1 MGSGLTGLDNDFSS
15 GNLAS
20 VGSLALYCP
29 RCGKIQ
35 LRDIPLFSG
44 KEESVLRCENC
55 SHPVAYAK
63 ARPKEGL
70 LLRTHCGA
78 CGEETQHTFPWRQLR
93 RTRFEKL
100 YCAHDRFELGYIGK
114 WQDIAEFLDFNAAE
128 YDALHPAD
136 EEGFI
141 ERQQLLLEA
150 LNRVHELALR
160 EGLSCPCG
168 SHDIMAGLLGDCV
181 VIECAACTAFA
192 VLPIREV
199 KDLEKLLPGSMGD
212 LPWQQY
218 PLLDVWGK

>member
-1 MGSGLTGLDNDFSS
+1 MLIDSI
-15 GNLAS
+15 
-20 VGSLALYCP
+20 GSLALYCP

-44 KEESVLRCENC
+44 KAESVLRCESC
-55 SHPVAYAK
+55 SHPVVRVK

-70 LLRTHCGA
+70 TLHTLCGV
-78 CGEETQHTFPWRQLR
+78 CGEETEHTFSWRQLHR
-93 RTRFEKL
+93 MKFEKL
-100 YCAHDRFELGYIGK
+100 YCARDHFELGYIGK

-128 YDALHPAD
+128 YDALHPSD
-136 EEGFI
+136 GEGFM

-160 EGLSCPCG
+160 EELVCPCG

-181 VIECAACTAFA
+181 VLECASCTAFA
-192 VLPIREV
+192 MLPIREA
-199 KDLEKLLPGSMGD
+199 KDLERLLPGSIGE